1 MLLACAE
8 RAGVVDQNWDR
19 DAERAGEKGLPQVKG
34 PLDAVAAN
42 MTQEGQWCVIKL
54 SGLGV
59 LVLGLEKRHLP
70 PENRRVS
77 DGRVL
82 LRRLKET
89 LLAGASLLVG
99 LPETHKVCVILDD
112 LTCEPA
118 LCGDGGDGLVCAW
131 GAG

>member
-19 DAERAGEKGLPQVKG
+19 NAERAGHKGLPEVKG

-59 LVLGLEKRHLP
+59 LVLRCARG
-70 PENRRVS
+70 RRCY
-77 DGRVL
+77 
-82 LRRLKET
+82 
-89 LLAGASLLVG
+89 AA
-99 LPETHKVCVILDD
+99 IF
-112 LTCEPA
+112 A
-118 LCGDGGDGLVCAW
+118 Y
-131 GAG
+131 